1 MFTEQTNEWIQKY
14 KNVQI
19 KKKECTNRLLS
30 TWIQQASLN
39 HKFTPWAWAAPLPYT
54 ELYFQHFVKIKCQ
67 HHSSVVNSTDINRD
81 INIHRAKRY
90 PWSPCLHYSETFAWK
105 GTNWVK
111 CSGSLSTH
119 YKSSS
124 CKMSIYLSTNCVYH
138 SIRKHMDE
146 TKGLVLH
153 MTLLEPSST

>member
-1 MFTEQTNEWIQKY
+1 MG
-14 KNVQI
+14 
-19 KKKECTNRLLS
+19 LGS
-30 TWIQQASLN
+30 HSSLM
-39 HKFTPWAWAAPLPYT
+39 
-54 ELYFQHFVKIKCQ
+54 ELYLQHFVKIKCQ
-67 HHSSVVNSTDINRD
+67 HHSSVVNSTDTNRD
-81 INIHRAKRY
+81 INIHRPKTY

-111 CSGSLSTH
+111 SSGSLSTH

-124 CKMSIYLSTNCVYH
+124 WKMSIYLSTNCVYH

-153 MTLLEPSST
+153 QDTWHCWNHHLPKSTVWSHIIYIPLIYVTKNCACGWR

>member
-1 MFTEQTNEWIQKY
+1 MNTTNISEPQVY
-14 KNVQI
+14 SMG
-19 KKKECTNRLLS
+19 LGS
-30 TWIQQASLN
+30 SSSL
-39 HKFTPWAWAAPLPYT
+39 HGAIPPTL
-54 ELYFQHFVKIKCQ
+54 VKIKCQ
-67 HHSSVVNSTDINRD
+67 HHSSVVNSTGINRD
-81 INIHRAKRY
+81 INIHRPKRY

-111 CSGSLSTH
+111 CSGSLSIH

-124 CKMSIYLSTNCVYH
+124 WKMSIYLSTNCVYH

-153 MTLLEPSST
+153 MTLLEPSFYLSQLCGLTSLISPWFMLQRIVLVAE